1 MRSSTWEIIIIRP
14 GLFTNCKKFPENR
27 SWKVTTIWVVPAEN
41 FQDQRNRLKCAPV
54 FFIPDGIFQTEIRVH
69 FLKAIFDTSFRPK
82 QNAIPVRKWCG
93 YAHAWGIGQA
103 SRACKCCWRRTRYK
117 ADPDQPKKS
126 RKTIWPQITA
136 QPINEWRKIFD
147 FPKRISGFP
156 MWMVSIPGQ
165 CPVAVL
171 VVLAL
176 MVRFRF
182 RRVFLGNGF

>member
-1 MRSSTWEIIIIRP
+1 MLPFS
-14 GLFTNCKKFPENR
+14 LFRTEYSKLKF
-27 SWKVTTIWVVPAEN
+27 
-41 FQDQRNRLKCAPV
+41 V
-54 FFIPDGIFQTEIRVH
+54 FH

-117 ADPDQPKKS
+117 AYPDQPKKS

-136 QPINEWRKIFD
+136 QPINGWRKIFD

-171 VVLAL
+171 VVLAV
-176 MVRFRF
+176 MVIFRF
-182 RRVFLGNGF
+182 RRGFLGNGFQPSEPYQRLRWNFKRSFQKFLISLASMNYRPCFSQSHRFLGKVATKYL